1 MIDRILCWIID
12 FIIFILA
19 VWFLI
24 DSFFLIFAYKLG
36 KIIKKLYLCSGN
48 L

>member
-24 DSFFLIFAYKLG
+24 DSFFKLLH
-36 KIIKKLYLCSGN
+36 IN
-48 L
+48 